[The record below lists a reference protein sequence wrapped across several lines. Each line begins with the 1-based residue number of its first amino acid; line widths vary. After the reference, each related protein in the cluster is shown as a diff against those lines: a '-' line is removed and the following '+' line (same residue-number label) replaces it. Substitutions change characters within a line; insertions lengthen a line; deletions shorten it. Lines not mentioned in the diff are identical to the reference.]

1 MDLMISAALIEL
13 ATKGNPVNLQK
24 KIGEEI
30 VYNLETDRGVLR
42 EDEHYVPPALEINGT
57 IYRMIAPGLT
67 TDNFIIQTSDLIVR
81 MDAGVSD
88 GDNVLR
94 VVAATPLTGVSV
106 YDSDE
111 EGLWRTMKNHFGI
124 GNRN

>member
-1 MDLMISAALIEL
+1 MDLIISAALIEL
-13 ATKGNPVNLQK
+13 ATKGNPVNSQK
-24 KIGEEI
+24 KIGGEI

-81 MDAGVSD
+81 MDAGVSE

>member
-13 ATKGNPVNLQK
+13 ATKGNPVYLQK
-24 KIGEEI
+24 KIGGEI

-42 EDEHYVPPALEINGT
+42 ECKHYAPPALEINST
-57 IYRMIAPGLT
+57 IYRVTGSGLT
-67 TDNFIIQTSDLIVR
+67 SNNFIIQTSDSIVR
-81 MDAGVSD
+81 MDAGVSE

-94 VVAATPLTGVSV
+94 VIAATPLTGVSV
-106 YDSDE
+106 YDSDG
-111 EGLWRTMKNHFGI
+111 EGLWRTMKNNIGI

>member
-1 MDLMISAALIEL
+1 
-13 ATKGNPVNLQK
+13 
-24 KIGEEI
+24 
-30 VYNLETDRGVLR
+30 
-42 EDEHYVPPALEINGT
+42 
-57 IYRMIAPGLT
+57 MIAPGLT

-81 MDAGVSD
+81 MDAGVSE

-94 VVAATPLTGVSV
+94 VVAATLLKGVSV
-106 YDSDE
+106 YDGDG

>member
-1 MDLMISAALIEL
+1 M
-13 ATKGNPVNLQK
+13 
-24 KIGEEI
+24 
-30 VYNLETDRGVLR
+30 
-42 EDEHYVPPALEINGT
+42 PPALEINGT

-81 MDAGVSD
+81 MDAGVSE

-106 YDSDE
+106 YDGVG
-111 EGLWRTMKNHFGI
+111 EGLWRNMKNHFGI
-124 GNRN
+124 VNRN

>member
-81 MDAGVSD
+81 MDAGVSE

>member
-24 KIGEEI
+24 KIGGEI

-42 EDEHYVPPALEINGT
+42 EDEHYVSPALEINGT

-81 MDAGVSD
+81 MDAGVSE

-94 VVAATPLTGVSV
+94 VVAAKPLTGVSV
-106 YDSDE
+106 YDSDG